1 MSFTRSAYLVVVLI
15 WSTTPL
21 AIQWSSVGLHPLIG
35 VSLRMLAAVAVGYIL
50 LKVAGLSIEWS
61 RMAWKNYAAGAIGI
75 VGGLV
80 CVYLG
85 ARYVPSG
92 LISVIFGLS
101 PVLTGILAVYVL
113 GEPPLTLMKWLA
125 LLLSIMGLVIIFSN
139 DVGFDRGFFYGAGL
153 ILLGAGF
160 FSLSAV
166 LVKFYE
172 LNGHPLS
179 QTMGTLVFAL
189 PFYLLLSLPV
199 IADVKV
205 AQVPFVT
212 FGAILYLGIG
222 GSLLGFLSYFYILRK
237 LSPSTVALVTL
248 ITPVLAL
255 FLGIQLNH
263 EHISAA
269 TWLGVCAIISG
280 LACFLWGDKLMQK
293 INLA

>member
-1 MSFTRSAYLVVVLI
+1 MTFTRSAYLLVVLI

-35 VSLRMLAAVAVGYIL
+35 VLLRMLGAVIVGYIL
-50 LKVAGLSIEWS
+50 LKLAGLSIEWS
-61 RMAWKNYAAGAIGI
+61 RMAWKSYAAGAIGI

-101 PVLTGILAVYVL
+101 PALTGILAVYVL

-125 LLLSIMGLVIIFSN
+125 LLLSIVGLGIIFSN
-139 DVGFDRGFFYGAGL
+139 DVDFGSGFLYGAGL
-153 ILLGAGF
+153 VLLGAVF

-166 LVKFYE
+166 LVKLYE
-172 LNGHPLS
+172 LKGHPLA

-199 IADVKV
+199 IADVKID
-205 AQVPFVT
+205 QVPLVT

-237 LSPSTVALVTL
+237 LPASTVALVTL

-263 EHISAA
+263 EHMSVAA
-269 TWLGVCAIISG
+269 WIGVLAIMLG
-280 LACFLWGDKLMQK
+280 LACFLWGDALMRKIKL
-293 INLA
+293 I